1 MWHLLDLL
9 TWKIHAM
16 VKTQLQTVMQAQV
29 MLEQQLLAFVKQ
41 MVLGM
46 QLVFLVVI

>member
-16 VKTQLQTVMQAQV
+16 VKTQLQTVMQVQV